1 VSVREAIVVVLV
13 VAGVALE
20 VLAGAGVVMM
30 RDAYDRLHYTGAAS
44 LGLVLVAA
52 GVLVQESLSLIGW
65 RALLIAAFTL
75 VSSPVLVHVTARAIV
90 LRERRR

>member
-1 VSVREAIVVVLV
+1 MREVIAVVLV
-13 VAGVALE
+13 IAGVALE
-20 VLAGAGVVMM
+20 VLASAGVVMM

-44 LGLVLVAA
+44 LGVVLVAA

-65 RALLIAAFTL
+65 RAVLIGAFTL
-75 VSSPVLVHVTARAIV
+75 VSSPVLVHVTARAVV